1 MLNISKKLLL
11 YLANRIFT
19 LKNKKICYLLSF
31 PSSYIQSKISKSYR
45 MLEYDNNYIRR
56 LIQLDLVGGLSP
68 EEKGK
73 LEDWI
78 NESEEHRLLFC
89 KIKKQLS
96 INEIRNYLQTD
107 VEDAWKKV
115 REKTF
120 GAPPVRPRI
129 RPKWLK
135 YAAVVLPVLLSI
147 TLWYTWKEEM
157 KNKQAT
163 VARLNPVLTLDNG
176 EKYQLDPE
184 EQTEIYVNE
193 EVKAYQAG
201 GGLIYDTTARQEE
214 NKYNRIE
221 VPRGSEY
228 WIVLPDGTRVW
239 LNAAT
244 ELKYPVAFHAKERRV
259 YLKGEAYFEV
269 APDKNRPFYVETEEV
284 KVRVLGTVFNVNTHY
299 TRGVRTVL
307 VEGAVALEWGDQKEI
322 RMKPG
327 ELADFDRTTTE
338 VTLKEVDVTSYIS
351 WKEGYFVFE
360 DEPLEEIMHTL
371 SLWYDKEFLFV
382 GKRSRTLHFSGH
394 IKRYERI
401 ETILSA
407 ITDVTGVEF
416 RMNGQI
422 ILIR

>member
-1 MLNISKKLLL
+1 MG
-11 YLANRIFT
+11 NRIFT

-56 LIQLDLVGGLSP
+56 LIQLNLVGGLSP

-73 LEDWI
+73 LENWI
-78 NESEEHRLLFC
+78 DESEEHRLLFY

-96 INEIRNYLQTD
+96 VNEIRNYLQTD

-147 TLWYTWKEEM
+147 TLWYAWKEKME
-157 KNKQAT
+157 NKQAT
-163 VARLNPVLTLDNG
+163 VACLSPVLTLDNG

-184 EQTEIYVNE
+184 EQTEIYVDE

-284 KVRVLGTVFNVNTHY
+284 KIRVLGTVFDVNTHY

-382 GKRSRTLHFSGH
+382 GKRSRALHFSGH

-422 ILIR
+422 ILIH

>member
-1 MLNISKKLLL
+1 
-11 YLANRIFT
+11 
-19 LKNKKICYLLSF
+19 
-31 PSSYIQSKISKSYR
+31 

-56 LIQLDLVGGLSP
+56 LIQLDLIGGLSP

-78 NESEEHRLLFC
+78 NESEEHRLLFY

-147 TLWYTWKEEM
+147 TLWYAWKEKME
-157 KNKQAT
+157 NKQAT
-163 VARLNPVLTLDNG
+163 VACLSPVLTLDNG

-184 EQTEIYVNE
+184 EQTEIYVDE

-284 KVRVLGTVFNVNTHY
+284 KIRVLGTVFDVNTHY

-382 GKRSRTLHFSGH
+382 GKRSRALHFSGH

-422 ILIR
+422 ILIH

>member
-1 MLNISKKLLL
+1 
-11 YLANRIFT
+11 
-19 LKNKKICYLLSF
+19 
-31 PSSYIQSKISKSYR
+31 

-120 GAPPVRPRI
+120 GAPAVRPR
-129 RPKWLK
+129 RVLKWLK
-135 YAAVVLPVLLSI
+135 YAAVVIPVSLSLS
-147 TLWYTWKEEM
+147 LWYAWKEKME
-157 KNKQAT
+157 NKQAT
-163 VARLNPVLTLDNG
+163 VACLSPVLTLDNG

-184 EQTEIYVNE
+184 EQTEIYVDE

-269 APDKNRPFYVETEEV
+269 ALDKNRPFYVETEEV
-284 KVRVLGTVFNVNTHY
+284 KVRVLGTVFDVNTHY

-382 GKRSRTLHFSGH
+382 GKRSRALHFSGH

-422 ILIR
+422 ILIH

>member
-1 MLNISKKLLL
+1 
-11 YLANRIFT
+11 
-19 LKNKKICYLLSF
+19 
-31 PSSYIQSKISKSYR
+31 

-284 KVRVLGTVFNVNTHY
+284 KVRVLGTVFDVNTHY

-382 GKRSRTLHFSGH
+382 GKRSRALHFSGH

>member
-1 MLNISKKLLL
+1 
-11 YLANRIFT
+11 
-19 LKNKKICYLLSF
+19 
-31 PSSYIQSKISKSYR
+31 

-56 LIQLDLVGGLSP
+56 LIQLNLVGGLSP

-73 LEDWI
+73 LENWI
-78 NESEEHRLLFC
+78 DESEEHRLLFY

-96 INEIRNYLQTD
+96 VNEIRNYLQTD

-147 TLWYTWKEEM
+147 TLWYAWKEKME
-157 KNKQAT
+157 NKQAT
-163 VARLNPVLTLDNG
+163 VACLSPVLTLDNG

-184 EQTEIYVNE
+184 EQTEIYVDE

-284 KVRVLGTVFNVNTHY
+284 KIRVLGTVFDVNTHY

-382 GKRSRTLHFSGH
+382 GKRSRALHFSGH

>member
-1 MLNISKKLLL
+1 
-11 YLANRIFT
+11 
-19 LKNKKICYLLSF
+19 
-31 PSSYIQSKISKSYR
+31 

-56 LIQLDLVGGLSP
+56 LIQLNLVGGLSP

-73 LEDWI
+73 LENWI
-78 NESEEHRLLFC
+78 DESEEHRLLFY

-96 INEIRNYLQTD
+96 VNEIRNYLQTD

-120 GAPPVRPRI
+120 GAPAVRPR
-129 RPKWLK
+129 RVLKWLK
-135 YAAVVLPVLLSI
+135 YAAVVIPVSLSLS
-147 TLWYTWKEEM
+147 LWYTWKEKME
-157 KNKQAT
+157 NKQAT
-163 VARLNPVLTLDNG
+163 VACLSPVLTLDNG

-184 EQTEIYVNE
+184 EQTEIYVDE

-284 KVRVLGTVFNVNTHY
+284 KIRVLGTVFDVNTHY

-382 GKRSRTLHFSGH
+382 GKRSRTLNFSGH

>member
-1 MLNISKKLLL
+1 
-11 YLANRIFT
+11 
-19 LKNKKICYLLSF
+19 
-31 PSSYIQSKISKSYR
+31 

-120 GAPPVRPRI
+120 GAPAVRPR
-129 RPKWLK
+129 RVLKWLK
-135 YAAVVLPVLLSI
+135 YAAVVIPVSLSLS
-147 TLWYTWKEEM
+147 LWYAWKEKME
-157 KNKQAT
+157 NKQAT
-163 VARLNPVLTLDNG
+163 VACLSPVLTLDNG

-184 EQTEIYVNE
+184 EQTEIYVDE

-239 LNAAT
+239 LNAET
-244 ELKYPVAFHAKERRV
+244 ELTYPTVFGKGERKLM
-259 YLKGEAYFEV
+259 LKGEACFEV
-269 APDKNRPFYVETEEV
+269 VTDTARPFIVESFYNRVE
-284 KVRVLGTVFNVNTHY
+284 VLGTRFNVSAY
-299 TRGVRTVL
+299 TGKSAVKTTLLRGKVKVSNRKGQLVL
-307 VEGAVALEWGDQKEI
+307 SPGEQAVCLEEEIEKCEVDARAVAAWVDGTFEFENMSLGEITDQLGRWYDVDFVFADPQLKAITFTGAATRYRELDFVLRMLE
-322 RMKPG
+322 
-327 ELADFDRTTTE
+327 ELARGRFQ
-338 VTLKEVDVTSYIS
+338 
-351 WKEGYFVFE
+351 
-360 DEPLEEIMHTL
+360 LEN
-371 SLWYDKEFLFV
+371 K
-382 GKRSRTLHFSGH
+382 
-394 IKRYERI
+394 
-401 ETILSA
+401 TIRVSK
-407 ITDVTGVEF
+407 I
-416 RMNGQI
+416 
-422 ILIR
+422 

>member
-1 MLNISKKLLL
+1 MG
-11 YLANRIFT
+11 NRIFT
-19 LKNKKICYLLSF
+19 LKNKKICYLLSS

-163 VARLNPVLTLDNG
+163 VACLSPVLTLDNG

-184 EQTEIYVNE
+184 EQTEIYVDE

-284 KVRVLGTVFNVNTHY
+284 KVRVLGTVFDVNTHY

-382 GKRSRTLHFSGH
+382 GKRSRALHFSGH

-422 ILIR
+422 ILIH

>member
-1 MLNISKKLLL
+1 
-11 YLANRIFT
+11 
-19 LKNKKICYLLSF
+19 
-31 PSSYIQSKISKSYR
+31 

-120 GAPPVRPRI
+120 GAPAVRPR
-129 RPKWLK
+129 RVLKWLK
-135 YAAVVLPVLLSI
+135 YAAVVIPVSLSLS
-147 TLWYTWKEEM
+147 LWYAWKEKME
-157 KNKQAT
+157 NKQAT
-163 VARLNPVLTLDNG
+163 VACLSPVLTLDNG

-184 EQTEIYVNE
+184 EQTEIYVDE

-284 KVRVLGTVFNVNTHY
+284 KIRVLGTVFDVNTHY

-307 VEGAVALEWGDQKEI
+307 VEGAVALDQKEI

-422 ILIR
+422 ILIH

>member
-1 MLNISKKLLL
+1 
-11 YLANRIFT
+11 
-19 LKNKKICYLLSF
+19 
-31 PSSYIQSKISKSYR
+31 

-284 KVRVLGTVFNVNTHY
+284 KIRVLGTVFDVNTHY

-382 GKRSRTLHFSGH
+382 GKRSRALHFSGH

>member
-1 MLNISKKLLL
+1 
-11 YLANRIFT
+11 
-19 LKNKKICYLLSF
+19 
-31 PSSYIQSKISKSYR
+31 

-284 KVRVLGTVFNVNTHY
+284 KVRVLGTVFDVNTHY

-382 GKRSRTLHFSGH
+382 GKRSRALHFSGH

-422 ILIR
+422 ILIH

>member
-1 MLNISKKLLL
+1 
-11 YLANRIFT
+11 
-19 LKNKKICYLLSF
+19 
-31 PSSYIQSKISKSYR
+31 

-78 NESEEHRLLFC
+78 NESEEHRLLFY

-147 TLWYTWKEEM
+147 TLWYAWKEKME
-157 KNKQAT
+157 NKQAT
-163 VARLNPVLTLDNG
+163 VACLSPVLTLDNG

-184 EQTEIYVNE
+184 EQTEIYVDE

-284 KVRVLGTVFNVNTHY
+284 KIRVLGTVFDVNTHH

-382 GKRSRTLHFSGH
+382 GKRSRALHFSGH

-422 ILIR
+422 ILIH

>member
-1 MLNISKKLLL
+1 
-11 YLANRIFT
+11 
-19 LKNKKICYLLSF
+19 
-31 PSSYIQSKISKSYR
+31 

-56 LIQLDLVGGLSP
+56 LIQLNLVGGLSP

-73 LEDWI
+73 LENWI
-78 NESEEHRLLFC
+78 DESEEHRLLFY

-96 INEIRNYLQTD
+96 VNEIRNYLQTD

-135 YAAVVLPVLLSI
+135 YAAVVIPVSLSLS
-147 TLWYTWKEEM
+147 LWYAWKEKME
-157 KNKQAT
+157 NKQAT
-163 VARLNPVLTLDNG
+163 VACLSPVLTLDNG

-184 EQTEIYVNE
+184 EQTEIYVDE

-284 KVRVLGTVFNVNTHY
+284 KIRVLGTVFDVNTHY

-382 GKRSRTLHFSGH
+382 GKRSRALHFSGH

-422 ILIR
+422 ILIH

>member
-1 MLNISKKLLL
+1 
-11 YLANRIFT
+11 
-19 LKNKKICYLLSF
+19 
-31 PSSYIQSKISKSYR
+31 

-382 GKRSRTLHFSGH
+382 GKRSRALHFSGH

-422 ILIR
+422 ILIH

>member
-1 MLNISKKLLL
+1 MG
-11 YLANRIFT
+11 NRIFT
-19 LKNKKICYLLSF
+19 LKNKKICYLLSS

-120 GAPPVRPRI
+120 GAPAVRPR
-129 RPKWLK
+129 RVLKWLK
-135 YAAVVLPVLLSI
+135 YAAVVIPVSLSLS
-147 TLWYTWKEEM
+147 LWYAWKEKME
-157 KNKQAT
+157 NKQAT
-163 VARLNPVLTLDNG
+163 VACLSPVLTLDNG

-269 APDKNRPFYVETEEV
+269 APDKNRPFYVETEEG
-284 KVRVLGTVFNVNTHY
+284 KIRVLGTVFDVNTHY

-382 GKRSRTLHFSGH
+382 GKRSRALHFSGH

-422 ILIR
+422 ILIH

>member
-1 MLNISKKLLL
+1 
-11 YLANRIFT
+11 
-19 LKNKKICYLLSF
+19 
-31 PSSYIQSKISKSYR
+31 

-120 GAPPVRPRI
+120 GAPAVRPR
-129 RPKWLK
+129 RVLKWLK
-135 YAAVVLPVLLSI
+135 YAAVVIPVSLSLS
-147 TLWYTWKEEM
+147 LWYAWKEKME
-157 KNKQAT
+157 NKQAT
-163 VARLNPVLTLDNG
+163 VARLSPVLTLDNG

-184 EQTEIYVNE
+184 EQTEIYVDE

-284 KVRVLGTVFNVNTHY
+284 KIRVLGTVFNVNTHY

-382 GKRSRTLHFSGH
+382 GKRSRALHFSGH

>member
-1 MLNISKKLLL
+1 
-11 YLANRIFT
+11 
-19 LKNKKICYLLSF
+19 
-31 PSSYIQSKISKSYR
+31 

-193 EVKAYQAG
+193 EVKAYQTG

-284 KVRVLGTVFNVNTHY
+284 KIRVLGTVFDVNTHY

-382 GKRSRTLHFSGH
+382 GKRSRALHFSGH

-422 ILIR
+422 ILIH

>member
-1 MLNISKKLLL
+1 MG
-11 YLANRIFT
+11 NRIFT

-56 LIQLDLVGGLSP
+56 LIQLNLVGGLSP

-73 LEDWI
+73 LENWI
-78 NESEEHRLLFC
+78 DESEEHRLLFY

-96 INEIRNYLQTD
+96 VNEIRNYLQTD

-129 RPKWLK
+129 RPKRLK

-147 TLWYTWKEEM
+147 TLWYAWKEKME
-157 KNKQAT
+157 NKQAT
-163 VARLNPVLTLDNG
+163 VACLSPVLTLDNG

-184 EQTEIYVNE
+184 EQTEIYVDE

-284 KVRVLGTVFNVNTHY
+284 KIRVLGTVFDVNTHY

>member
-1 MLNISKKLLL
+1 
-11 YLANRIFT
+11 
-19 LKNKKICYLLSF
+19 
-31 PSSYIQSKISKSYR
+31 

-56 LIQLDLVGGLSP
+56 LIQLNLVGGLSP

-73 LEDWI
+73 LENWI
-78 NESEEHRLLFC
+78 DESEEHRLLFY

-96 INEIRNYLQTD
+96 VNEIRNYLQTD

-120 GAPPVRPRI
+120 GAPAVRPR
-129 RPKWLK
+129 RGLKWLK
-135 YAAVVLPVLLSI
+135 YAAVVLPVSLSLS
-147 TLWYTWKEEM
+147 LWYTWKEKME
-157 KNKQAT
+157 NKQAT
-163 VARLNPVLTLDNG
+163 VACLSPVLTLDNG

-184 EQTEIYVNE
+184 EQTEIYVDE

-284 KVRVLGTVFNVNTHY
+284 KIRVLGTVFDVNTHY

-382 GKRSRTLHFSGH
+382 GSRTLHFSGH

>member
-1 MLNISKKLLL
+1 
-11 YLANRIFT
+11 
-19 LKNKKICYLLSF
+19 
-31 PSSYIQSKISKSYR
+31 

-73 LEDWI
+73 LENWI
-78 NESEEHRLLFC
+78 DESEEHRLLFY

-147 TLWYTWKEEM
+147 TLWYAWKEKME
-157 KNKQAT
+157 NKQAT
-163 VARLNPVLTLDNG
+163 VACLSPVLTLDNG

-184 EQTEIYVNE
+184 EQTEIYVDE

-284 KVRVLGTVFNVNTHY
+284 KIRVLGTVFDVNTHY

-382 GKRSRTLHFSGH
+382 GKRSRALHFSGH

-422 ILIR
+422 ILIH

>member
-1 MLNISKKLLL
+1 
-11 YLANRIFT
+11 
-19 LKNKKICYLLSF
+19 
-31 PSSYIQSKISKSYR
+31 

-107 VEDAWKKV
+107 VEEAWKKV

-284 KVRVLGTVFNVNTHY
+284 KVRVLGTVFDVNTHY

-382 GKRSRTLHFSGH
+382 GKRSRALHFSGH

-422 ILIR
+422 ILIH

>member
-1 MLNISKKLLL
+1 
-11 YLANRIFT
+11 
-19 LKNKKICYLLSF
+19 
-31 PSSYIQSKISKSYR
+31 

-73 LEDWI
+73 LENWI
-78 NESEEHRLLFC
+78 DESEEHRLLFY

-96 INEIRNYLQTD
+96 VNEIRNYLQTD

-120 GAPPVRPRI
+120 GAPAVRPR
-129 RPKWLK
+129 RVLKWLK
-135 YAAVVLPVLLSI
+135 YATVVIPVSLSLS
-147 TLWYTWKEEM
+147 LWYAWKEKME
-157 KNKQAT
+157 NKQAT
-163 VARLNPVLTLDNG
+163 VACLSPVLTLDNG

-184 EQTEIYVNE
+184 EQTEIYVDE

-284 KVRVLGTVFNVNTHY
+284 KIRVLGTVFDVNTHY

-382 GKRSRTLHFSGH
+382 GKRSRALHFSGH

-422 ILIR
+422 ILIH

>member
-1 MLNISKKLLL
+1 
-11 YLANRIFT
+11 
-19 LKNKKICYLLSF
+19 
-31 PSSYIQSKISKSYR
+31 

-78 NESEEHRLLFC
+78 DESEEHRLLFC

-284 KVRVLGTVFNVNTHY
+284 KIRVLGTVFDVNTHY

-382 GKRSRTLHFSGH
+382 GKRSRALHFSGH

>member
-1 MLNISKKLLL
+1 
-11 YLANRIFT
+11 
-19 LKNKKICYLLSF
+19 
-31 PSSYIQSKISKSYR
+31 

-78 NESEEHRLLFC
+78 DESEEHRLLFC

-163 VARLNPVLTLDNG
+163 VARLSPVLTLDNG

-284 KVRVLGTVFNVNTHY
+284 KIRVLGTVFDVNTHY

-382 GKRSRTLHFSGH
+382 GKRSRALHFSGH

-422 ILIR
+422 ILIH

>member
-1 MLNISKKLLL
+1 
-11 YLANRIFT
+11 
-19 LKNKKICYLLSF
+19 
-31 PSSYIQSKISKSYR
+31 

-284 KVRVLGTVFNVNTHY
+284 KVRVLGTVFDVNTHY

-360 DEPLEEIMHTL
+360 DEPLEEIMHSL

-382 GKRSRTLHFSGH
+382 GKRSRALHFSGH

-422 ILIR
+422 ILIH

>member
-1 MLNISKKLLL
+1 
-11 YLANRIFT
+11 
-19 LKNKKICYLLSF
+19 
-31 PSSYIQSKISKSYR
+31 

-107 VEDAWKKV
+107 VEDGWKKV

-120 GAPPVRPRI
+120 GAPAVRPR
-129 RPKWLK
+129 RVLKWLK
-135 YAAVVLPVLLSI
+135 YAAVVIPVSLSLS
-147 TLWYTWKEEM
+147 LWYAWKEKME
-157 KNKQAT
+157 NKQAT
-163 VARLNPVLTLDNG
+163 VACLSPVLTLDNG

-184 EQTEIYVNE
+184 EQTEIYVDE

-284 KVRVLGTVFNVNTHY
+284 KIRVLGTVFDVNTHY

-382 GKRSRTLHFSGH
+382 GKRSRALHFSGH

-422 ILIR
+422 ILIH

>member
-1 MLNISKKLLL
+1 
-11 YLANRIFT
+11 
-19 LKNKKICYLLSF
+19 
-31 PSSYIQSKISKSYR
+31 

-56 LIQLDLVGGLSP
+56 LIQLDLIGGLSP

-107 VEDAWKKV
+107 VEDAWEKV

-163 VARLNPVLTLDNG
+163 VLTLDNG

-184 EQTEIYVNE
+184 EQTEIYVDE

>member
-1 MLNISKKLLL
+1 
-11 YLANRIFT
+11 
-19 LKNKKICYLLSF
+19 
-31 PSSYIQSKISKSYR
+31 

-259 YLKGEAYFEV
+259 YLKGETYFEV

-284 KVRVLGTVFNVNTHY
+284 KIRVLGTVFDVNTHY

-382 GKRSRTLHFSGH
+382 GKRSRALHFSGH

-422 ILIR
+422 ILIH

>member
-1 MLNISKKLLL
+1 
-11 YLANRIFT
+11 
-19 LKNKKICYLLSF
+19 
-31 PSSYIQSKISKSYR
+31 

-163 VARLNPVLTLDNG
+163 VARLSPVLTLDNG

-284 KVRVLGTVFNVNTHY
+284 KIRVLGTVFDVNTHY

-382 GKRSRTLHFSGH
+382 GKRSRALHFSGH

>member
-1 MLNISKKLLL
+1 
-11 YLANRIFT
+11 
-19 LKNKKICYLLSF
+19 
-31 PSSYIQSKISKSYR
+31 

-96 INEIRNYLQTD
+96 VNEIRNYLQTD

-120 GAPPVRPRI
+120 GAPAVRPR
-129 RPKWLK
+129 RGLKWLK
-135 YAAVVLPVLLSI
+135 YAAVVLPVSLSLS
-147 TLWYTWKEEM
+147 LWYTWKEKME
-157 KNKQAT
+157 NKQAT
-163 VARLNPVLTLDNG
+163 VACLSPVLTLDNG

-284 KVRVLGTVFNVNTHY
+284 KIRVLGTVFDVNTHY

-382 GKRSRTLHFSGH
+382 GKRSRALHFSGH

-422 ILIR
+422 ILIH

>member
-1 MLNISKKLLL
+1 
-11 YLANRIFT
+11 
-19 LKNKKICYLLSF
+19 
-31 PSSYIQSKISKSYR
+31 

-78 NESEEHRLLFC
+78 NESEEHRLLFY

-147 TLWYTWKEEM
+147 TLWYAWKEKME
-157 KNKQAT
+157 NKQAT
-163 VARLNPVLTLDNG
+163 VACLSPVLTLDNG

-284 KVRVLGTVFNVNTHY
+284 KIRVLGTVFDVNTHY

-382 GKRSRTLHFSGH
+382 GKRSRALHFSGH

-422 ILIR
+422 ILIH

>member
-1 MLNISKKLLL
+1 
-11 YLANRIFT
+11 
-19 LKNKKICYLLSF
+19 
-31 PSSYIQSKISKSYR
+31 

-163 VARLNPVLTLDNG
+163 VACLSPVLTLDNG

-284 KVRVLGTVFNVNTHY
+284 KIRVLGTVFDVNTHY

-371 SLWYDKEFLFV
+371 SLGYDKEFLFV
-382 GKRSRTLHFSGH
+382 GKRSRALHFSGH

-422 ILIR
+422 ILIH